1 MSAPSRARI
10 GSFLPTLVA
19 FAAAP
24 CDDIDQIIV
33 AVIVGNLGACSDV
46 LDGAYDNLVAY
57 RVDLGIGSA
66 RMIHVASECSFGSFR
81 RLSNGG

>member
-24 CDDIDQIIV
+24 CDDIDQIIA
-33 AVIVGNLGACSDV
+33 AVMVGNLGARSDV
-46 LDGAYDNLVAY
+46 LDGPYDGLVPY
-57 RVDLGIGSA
+57 PVGLSIRPA
-66 RMIHVASECSFGSFR
+66 RMICVTS
-81 RLSNGG
+81 